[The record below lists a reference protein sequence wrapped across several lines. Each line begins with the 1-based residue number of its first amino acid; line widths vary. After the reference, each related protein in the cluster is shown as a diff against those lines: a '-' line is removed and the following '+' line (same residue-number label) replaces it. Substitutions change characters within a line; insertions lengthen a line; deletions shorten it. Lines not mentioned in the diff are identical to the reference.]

1 MAARGPLTNVTRF
14 PDVDRVVAVIARLC
28 QLRFFRHRFFPRACL
43 RQSLVL
49 YRMLNRMGY
58 PARIHFG
65 VQKNGSVFE
74 GHSWVTLNG
83 KPLGERAPQ
92 AKFATVYSHPLAE
105 AVR

>member
-1 MAARGPLTNVTRF
+1 
-14 PDVDRVVAVIARLC
+14 
-28 QLRFFRHRFFPRACL
+28 
-43 RQSLVL
+43 
-49 YRMLNRMGY
+49 MLNRMGY